1 MKVLYSSDFHGETRL
16 YWELLELAMSI
27 SANIVIFGGD
37 LLPSFLPAN
46 RYEHMLLN
54 QESFIDQFLVPFS
67 KTMLEIAGV
76 EKILVI
82 AGNWDVAYPYLF
94 SVPRESLIDLNQKKY
109 QFENGYEMIGYPFVP
124 PTPFR
129 PKDFEKMDDPDAP
142 WPPQKNPS
150 YIRSTD
156 NFHELIPISP
166 YFYLKGRETIQEGLL
181 RLPEPKDERR
191 TIYVMHS
198 PPFGTQLDLI
208 QGGQHA
214 GSRSI
219 KSFIEER
226 QPLMTLHGH
235 IHESPK
241 ISGAFLDTVGVTL
254 SVNPGQ
260 SLLADSRSGKLYA
273 IVFEMEKP
281 GETISHTCLT

>member
-27 SANIVIFGGD
+27 SANIVILGGD

-67 KTMLEIAGV
+67 KTMLETAGV

-208 QGGQHA
+208 QGG
-214 GSRSI
+214 STREESI
-219 KSFIEER
+219 HQI
-226 QPLMTLHGH
+226 
-235 IHESPK
+235 
-241 ISGAFLDTVGVTL
+241 
-254 SVNPGQ
+254 
-260 SLLADSRSGKLYA
+260 LY
-273 IVFEMEKP
+273 
-281 GETISHTCLT
+281 